1 MRFLPA
7 PLLQLQQVF
16 KKFNDGDERGNV
28 ETLRNVN
35 LTVQGGEFVSILGP
49 SGCGKS
55 TLLRIIAGLTAPTAG
70 QCLYKGQPVTKP
82 SLERGYVFQ
91 DPRLFPWLTVLENI
105 NLAGAGVNG
114 EELLGKMDLAEFGQA
129 LPHELSGGMAR
140 RVALARAL
148 APQPSLLLLDEPLAN
163 LDLPLRQHLQEELQR
178 IWEQQGVT
186 CILVTHDIDE
196 ALALG
201 TRLILLSKRPASI
214 RYDLPLDLPFPRKI
228 HQEQVAILKAQVLEW
243 MEVH

>member
-1 MRFLPA
+1 MSA
-7 PLLQLQQVF
+7 PLLQLQQVS

-28 ETLRNVN
+28 VALRDIS
-35 LTVQGGEFVSILGP
+35 LTVQEGEFVSVLGP

-55 TLLRIIAGLTAPTAG
+55 TLLRIIAGLIAPTTG

-105 NLAGAGVNG
+105 NLAGVGANG
-114 EELLGKMDLAEFGQA
+114 EELLEKMDLAEFGQA
-129 LPHELSGGMAR
+129 LPHELSGGMAQ

-148 APQPSLLLLDEPLAN
+148 APKPHLLLLDEPLAN
-163 LDLPLRQHLQEELQR
+163 LDVPLRQNLQIELQR

-201 TRLILLSKRPASI
+201 TRLILLSKRPARI
-214 RYDLPLDLPFPRKI
+214 RYDLALDMSFPRKI
-228 HQEQVAILKAQVLEW
+228 HQEQVASLKTKILEW

>member
-1 MRFLPA
+1 MSA
-7 PLLQLQQVF
+7 PLLQLQQVS
-16 KKFNDGDERGNV
+16 KRFNDGDERGNV
-28 ETLRNVN
+28 VALRDIS
-35 LTVQGGEFVSILGP
+35 LTVHEGEFVSVLGP

-55 TLLRIIAGLTAPTAG
+55 TLLRIIAGLTAPTTG
-70 QCLYKGQPVTKP
+70 QCLYKGQPVNKP

-105 NLAGAGVNG
+105 NLAGAGANG
-114 EELLGKMDLAEFGQA
+114 EELLNKMDLAEFGQA

-148 APQPSLLLLDEPLAN
+148 APQPHLLLLDEPLAN
-163 LDLPLRQHLQEELQR
+163 LDVPLRQNLQAELQR

-186 CILVTHDIDE
+186 CILVTHNIDE

-201 TRLILLSKRPASI
+201 TRLILLSKRPAII
-214 RYDLPLDLPFPRKI
+214 RYDLALDMSFPRKI
-228 HQEQVAILKAQVLEW
+228 HQAQVAALKTQILEW

>member
-1 MRFLPA
+1 MSA
-7 PLLQLQQVF
+7 PLLQLQQVS
-16 KKFNDGDERGNV
+16 KRFNDGDERGNV
-28 ETLRNVN
+28 VALRDIS
-35 LTVQGGEFVSILGP
+35 LTVQEGEFVSVLGP

-55 TLLRIIAGLTAPTAG
+55 TLLRIIAGLIAPTTG

-105 NLAGAGVNG
+105 NLAGVGANG
-114 EELLGKMDLAEFGQA
+114 EELLEKMDLSEFGQA
-129 LPHELSGGMAR
+129 LPHELSGGMAQ

-148 APQPSLLLLDEPLAN
+148 APKPHLLLLDEPLAN
-163 LDLPLRQHLQEELQR
+163 LDVPLRQNLQIELQR

-201 TRLILLSKRPASI
+201 TRLILLSKRPARI
-214 RYDLPLDLPFPRKI
+214 RYDLALDMSFPRKI
-228 HQEQVAILKAQVLEW
+228 HQEQVASLKTQILEW

>member
-1 MRFLPA
+1 MSA
-7 PLLQLQQVF
+7 PLLQLQQVS
-16 KKFNDGDERGNV
+16 KRFNDGDERGNV
-28 ETLRNVN
+28 VALRDIS
-35 LTVQGGEFVSILGP
+35 LTVQEGEFVSVLGP

-55 TLLRIIAGLTAPTAG
+55 TLLRIIAGLIAPTTG

-105 NLAGAGVNG
+105 NLAGVGANG
-114 EELLGKMDLAEFGQA
+114 EELLEKMDLSEFGQA
-129 LPHELSGGMAR
+129 LPHELSGGMAQ

-148 APQPSLLLLDEPLAN
+148 APKPHLLLLDEPLAN
-163 LDLPLRQHLQEELQR
+163 LDVPLRQNLQIELQR

-201 TRLILLSKRPASI
+201 TRLILLSKRPARI
-214 RYDLPLDLPFPRKI
+214 RYDLALDMSFPRKI
-228 HQEQVAILKAQVLEW
+228 HQEQVASLKTKILEW